1 MIGLEYILQLTGIQQ
16 KDLAEKL
23 GINKQNITLWIKS
36 KQNIPKKYLP
46 VLSNIFGLEQSF
58 FQLEL
63 SEIDKLSIQNN
74 LIFHKI
80 KGSFA
85 AKMIDEDEDEEVD
98 GHPIIRIIP
107 KNFDTDPRF
116 AQMYRN
122 ELEIGL
128 LQNLESLKDHFM
140 ELDQIK
146 FESEVERNQI
156 LKIYCNIIEQVDTTI
171 FNIMDGKDKE
181 YSNMI
186 DALTQ
191 YRKIFEND

>member
-171 FNIMDGKDKE
+171 FNIMDGKDKK

-191 YRKIFEND
+191 YRKIFKND

>member
-1 MIGLEYILQLTGIQQ
+1 
-16 KDLAEKL
+16 
-23 GINKQNITLWIKS
+23 
-36 KQNIPKKYLP
+36 
-46 VLSNIFGLEQSF
+46 
-58 FQLEL
+58 
-63 SEIDKLSIQNN
+63 
-74 LIFHKI
+74 
-80 KGSFA
+80 
-85 AKMIDEDEDEEVD
+85 
-98 GHPIIRIIP
+98 
-107 KNFDTDPRF
+107 
-116 AQMYRN
+116 MYRN